1 MAKNMARIEDGT
13 VTNLE
18 WCSDDVPETA
28 ELREY
33 DGYSICIGDSY
44 ADGKWWR
51 DGEEVLSDAE
61 IAAQVAEERAAF
73 AAAKAAQEPAQGMEE
88 EE

>member
-28 ELREY
+28 ELRDY
-33 DGYSICIGDSY
+33 DGYSISIGDTW

-51 DGEEVLSDAE
+51 VGEEVLSDAE
-61 IAAQVAEERAAF
+61 IAAQLAAEEAARAE
-73 AAAKAAQEPAQGMEE
+73 QEESE
-88 EE
+88 

>member
-1 MAKNMARIEDGT
+1 MAKN
-13 VTNLE
+13 
-18 WCSDDVPETA
+18 
-28 ELREY
+28 
-33 DGYSICIGDSY
+33 ICIGDSY

-61 IAAQVAEERAAF
+61 IAAQVAAEEATRI
-73 AAAKAAQEPAQGMEE
+73 AAAERESAQKMEE

>member
-18 WCSDDVPETA
+18 WFADSEPETA

-33 DGYSICIGDSY
+33 EGYSISIGDSY

-61 IAAQVAEERAAF
+61 IAAQLAAEEAARI
-73 AAAKAAQEPAQGMEE
+73 ATAEQESAQEMEE

>member
-1 MAKNMARIEDGT
+1 MAKNMARISDGV

-18 WCSDDVPETA
+18 WCSDEVPETA

-33 DGYSICIGDSY
+33 EGYSISIGDTW

-51 DGEEVLSDAE
+51 AGEEVLSDAE
-61 IAAQVAEERAAF
+61 IAAQAAEEEAARI
-73 AAAKAAQEPAQGMEE
+73 AAAEQEPAQGMEE

>member
-18 WCSDDVPETA
+18 WCSDEVPETA

-33 DGYSICIGDSY
+33 EGYAIRIGDSWE
-44 ADGKWWR
+44 DGKWMR
-51 DGEEVLSDAE
+51 DGAAVLTEAQ
-61 IAAQVAEERAAF
+61 IAAQVAEERAA
-73 AAAKAAQEPAQGMEE
+73 AAAAQEAQAEQE
-88 EE
+88 KEASE

>member
-33 DGYSICIGDSY
+33 DGYSISIGDSY

-61 IAAQVAEERAAF
+61 IAAQLAAEESARI
-73 AAAKAAQEPAQGMEE
+73 AAAEQESAPKMEE